1 MPART
6 PEELHQVFADALN
19 AGDMDSLLAL
29 YEPGASLIPQPGQ
42 LVTGLQGIRQAL
54 SGFLAAKPRITVET
68 RKVIRAGDVALLYSR
83 WSLKGTG
90 PDGQAFDLIGEG
102 TEVVR
107 QQPDGTWRY
116 VIDNPYVID

>member
-6 PEELHQVFADALN
+6 PEGTHQAFAEAFN

-29 YEPGASLIPQPGQ
+29 YQSDAVLIPQPGQ

-54 SGFLAAKPRITVET
+54 SGFLAAKPRISVET
-68 RKVIRAGDVALLYSR
+68 RKVLRAGEVALLYSR
-83 WSLKGTG
+83 WTLKGTG
-90 PDGQAFDLIGEG
+90 PDGKAFDLAGEG